1 MKTLRNQTAIVT
13 GGAKRIGAALVRAL
27 AEDGWHVVIHCHQSR
42 AEAEALAAEISNAVV
57 VVGDLADPGIGDI
70 IVAAAA
76 GLPPLGLL
84 INSASRF
91 IYDRIDDF
99 GVDDFDTHM
108 AVNLRA
114 PALIIRAFAAALP
127 AGAEPALSVGAEPAL
142 SAGAEPAL
150 VAGAEPALVVGAEPA
165 LVVNLLDAKLE
176 ALNPDFFTYTLS
188 KIGLDG
194 LTELTARA
202 YAPRLRCAAIAP
214 AVTLVSGPQSREN
227 FEAVH
232 GLNPLRRGVAVA
244 EIVAAL
250 RFIIATPTFNAQT
263 ITLDGGQRLLGL
275 PRDVAYMVDK

>member
-42 AEAEALAAEISNAVV
+42 VEAEALAAEIGNAVV

-84 INSASRF
+84 VNSASRF

-114 PALIIRAFAAALP
+114 PALIIRAFAAALS
-127 AGAEPALSVGAEPAL
+127 AGAEPALS
-142 SAGAEPAL
+142 
-150 VAGAEPALVVGAEPA
+150 VGAEPA

>member
-1 MKTLRNQTAIVT
+1 MANPRNQTAIVT
-13 GGAKRIGAALVRAL
+13 GAAKRIGAALVRAL
-27 AEDGWHVVIHCHQSR
+27 AADGWHTVIHCHTSR
-42 AEAEALAAEISNAVV
+42 IEADALAADVGNAVV
-57 VVGDLADPGIGDI
+57 VAADLADPAAGDA

-76 GLPPLGLL
+76 GMPPLGLL
-84 INSASRF
+84 VNSASRF
-91 IYDRIDDF
+91 VYDQFDDF
-99 GVDDFDTHM
+99 MAADFDTHM

-114 PALIIRAFAAALP
+114 PALLTQAFAAAVP
-127 AGAEPALSVGAEPAL
+127 ETGD
-142 SAGAEPAL
+142 
-150 VAGAEPALVVGAEPA
+150 PA

-176 ALNPDFFTYTLS
+176 SLNPDYFTYTLS
-188 KIGLDG
+188 KIGLEG

-202 YAPRLRCAAIAP
+202 FAPRLRCAAIAP

-232 GLNPLRRGVAVA
+232 GMNPLRRGVAVS

-275 PRDVAYMVDK
+275 PRDVAYMVKT

>member
-42 AEAEALAAEISNAVV
+42 AEAEALAVEIGNAVV

-127 AGAEPALSVGAEPAL
+127 AGAQPALSVGAEPAL

-150 VAGAEPALVVGAEPA
+150 SAGAEPALVVGAEPA